1 VAINTYATLQEA
13 IANWLASDIYTDRI
27 PEFIALAEAKFNRD
41 LRSNLMETRATATVD
56 TGSSEPEFIALPG
69 DFQTMRRVRLSSV
82 TGKPRLLP
90 LTGQQA
96 DDFRYGSSNATGQP
110 VYFTIF
116 GDEMELLPTPD
127 AAYTIEM
134 VYRANID
141 ALADDNTTNWL
152 LAAAPDAYLYGA
164 LMEASAFK
172 LDDARIPTWATAYKY
187 AIDSLNQLAQ
197 DQIYGAGQ
205 LQVRMTGVMP

>member
-1 VAINTYATLQEA
+1 MAIDSYETLKTA
-13 IANWLASDIYTDRI
+13 IANWLASEIYTDRI

-41 LRSNLMETRATATVD
+41 LRSNRMETRATATVD

-116 GDEMELLPTPD
+116 GDEMELIPTPD

-134 VYRANID
+134 VYRADLD
-141 ALADDNTTNWL
+141 ALSDDNEDNWL
-152 LAAAPDAYLYGA
+152 LLAAPDAYLYGA

-172 LDDARIPTWATAYKY
+172 VDDARIPTWATALKY
-187 AIDSLNQLAQ
+187 VTDSLNQLAK

-205 LQVRMTGVMP
+205 PQVRVPGVTP

>member
-1 VAINTYATLQEA
+1 VAITTYEELQDA
-13 IANWLASDIYTDRI
+13 IANWLARDDLTDRI

-116 GDEMELLPTPD
+116 GDEMELVPTPD
-127 AAYTIEM
+127 AAYEIEM
-134 VYRANID
+134 VYRADLD
-141 ALADDNTTNWL
+141 ALADDNTENWL
-152 LAAAPDAYLYGA
+152 LTAAPDAYLYGA
-164 LMEASAFK
+164 LMEAAAFTR
-172 LDDARIPTWATAYKY
+172 DDERISTWAAAYKY
-187 AIDSLNQLAQ
+187 AIETLNQRAQ
-197 DQIYGAGQ
+197 DQQYGAGQ
-205 LQVRMTGVMP
+205 LQVRMTGVTP